1 MNSEGQL
8 ETVTDDEMKS
18 FFLSGACFS
27 GFKWS
32 GDTFAYDPK
41 YGGMVLV
48 ESWHDELSYDAPPRP
63 SPKASEATSRLRIS
77 LSNAS
82 RG

>member
-8 ETVTDDEMKS
+8 ETFTDDEMKS

-27 GFKWS
+27 GVKWS

-48 ESWHDELSYDAPPRP
+48 ESWHDELSYDPPP
-63 SPKASEATSRLRIS
+63 PIPKGFRGTSRLRIS
-77 LSNAS
+77 LSNVS

>member
-1 MNSEGQL
+1 MNSEGH
-8 ETVTDDEMKS
+8 DEMKS

-27 GFKWS
+27 GFKRS

-41 YGGMVLV
+41 YGDMVFV
-48 ESWHDELSYDAPPRP
+48 ESWHDELSYDPPRP
-63 SPKASEATSRLRIS
+63 SPKASEAISRLRIS
-77 LSNAS
+77 LSNVS